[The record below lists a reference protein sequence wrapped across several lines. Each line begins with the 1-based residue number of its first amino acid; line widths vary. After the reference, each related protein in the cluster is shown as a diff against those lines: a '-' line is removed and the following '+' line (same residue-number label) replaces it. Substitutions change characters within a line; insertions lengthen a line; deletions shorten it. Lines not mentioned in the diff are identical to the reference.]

1 LSLINDVAFINNQ
14 ANLKYTE
21 HSFNSMPDLS
31 DLSINRTE
39 CPRCGAAW
47 LNGQLYWATGC
58 KGKEEDLAGL
68 VCNMVNTP
76 ECINPKKGVDGG
88 DTWEKRR
95 LFIDNIEKVIK
106 DRQQPGW
113 DAGLSFEDN

>member
-1 LSLINDVAFINNQ
+1 
-14 ANLKYTE
+14 
-21 HSFNSMPDLS
+21 
-31 DLSINRTE
+31 
-39 CPRCGAAW
+39 
-47 LNGQLYWATGC
+47 
-58 KGKEEDLAGL
+58 
-68 VCNMVNTP
+68 MVNTP